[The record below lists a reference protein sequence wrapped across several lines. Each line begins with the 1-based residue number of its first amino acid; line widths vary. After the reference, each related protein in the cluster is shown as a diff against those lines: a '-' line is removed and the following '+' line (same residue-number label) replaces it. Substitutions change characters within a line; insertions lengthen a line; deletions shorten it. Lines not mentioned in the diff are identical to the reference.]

1 VELLGDVVAWF
12 TDGVN
17 WSGPR
22 GIPARTLQHL
32 WLSVAATGL
41 AAAAA
46 LPLALWL
53 GHRRRAEFLANA
65 VVNVGRA
72 IPSFGV
78 IIFLA
83 VAWITRG
90 WDIVFW
96 PLVLSMVMLAVP
108 PMFTNAY
115 TGVANVDRALVEA
128 GRGMGYTE
136 PQLLRRVELPA
147 AMPILLAGVRIAFVQ
162 VVATVA
168 LGAVITGR
176 TGGLGVYIIS
186 GFARLR
192 SGGDVEV
199 LAGAILVAL
208 LTLLCER
215 AFTLGE
221 QRLLPSGLRP
231 ARRAAGAQPAS

>member
-1 VELLGDVVAWF
+1 MELLGDVAAWF
-12 TDGVN
+12 TDGAN
-17 WSGPR
+17 WSGPD
-22 GIPARTLQHL
+22 GIPARTAQHL
-32 WLSVAATGL
+32 WLSVAATVL
-41 AAAAA
+41 AAAMA

-53 GHRRRAEFLANA
+53 GHRRKAEFLANA
-65 VVNVGRA
+65 VVNIGRA

-78 IIFLA
+78 IVFLA
-83 VAWITRG
+83 VTWITRG

-96 PLVLSMVMLAVP
+96 PLVLSMILLALP

-115 TGVANVDRALVEA
+115 TAVATVDRSLVEA

-147 AMPILLAGVRIAFVQ
+147 AMPVLLAGVRIAFVQ

-176 TGGLGVYIIS
+176 TGGLGVYIVS

-208 LTLLCER
+208 LTLLSER
-215 AFTLGE
+215 AFTLAE
-221 QRLLPSGLRP
+221 HRLLPPGLRP
-231 ARRAAGAQPAS
+231 ARTLAGAPAS